1 MRPRPA
7 HALRALPLAALL
19 AIVAL
24 PAGSAAGSASQVTI
38 MQDDRELVVSTTAH
52 RAAVLDEMKALG
64 ADYVKFR
71 LDWRSVAPAPN
82 ASTKPAGF
90 SGEDSRQYPQAAW
103 GLYDGLVKAIVARGM
118 KPYVLL
124 GGASPKWGGGKD
136 GRGGTPNRTEFGR
149 FVQAAGARYSG
160 NFLLSPTD
168 PLPLPAVHVFGI
180 WQEPNLLGWISPQYK
195 DGVPISARTYRR
207 MLYAASEALAASGHS
222 GSGEQMLIGELLPF
236 ARSGHTDNKVRP
248 LKFLREL
255 ACLDDSYKPF
265 TGNAAKKRS
274 CPADFRPL
282 PGTGLAHHP
291 YTLSGGPDVGNPNKD
306 DASIGELNRL
316 VAALDKIGA
325 KHRLVRQRMPIWV
338 SELGFQTD
346 PPDQFAAPIKR
357 VSEYIGESDWLAF
370 RNPRVV
376 SYSQYPL
383 IDDTLDGSAGGF
395 QSGIRYSDGTKKPGV
410 YNGFRLPLFVQRR
423 SSNTVEIFG
432 GVRAGAPGTQVTIQ
446 SKRGSGAWTAVKNG
460 TLKLGTQG
468 YFDRVFTLS
477 NAADRQYRFRF
488 SGGTSRVANV
498 HS

>member
-1 MRPRPA
+1 MRPRLA

-38 MQDDRELVVSTTAH
+38 MQDDRALVVATAAG

-71 LDWRSVAPAPN
+71 LDWRSVAPSPD
-82 ASTKPAGF
+82 ASKKPPGF
-90 SGEDSRQYPQAAW
+90 SGEDSRQYPQAPW
-103 GLYDGLVKAIVARGM
+103 GLYDGLVKAIVERGM
-118 KPYVLL
+118 KPYILL

-136 GRGGTPNRTEFGR
+136 GRGGTPNPTEFGR
-149 FVQAAGARYSG
+149 FVKAVGSRYNG
-160 NFLLSPTD
+160 NFLLAPAD
-168 PLPLPAVHVFGI
+168 PLPLPRVRVFAI
-180 WQEPNLLGWISPQYK
+180 WMEPNLLGWISPQYK
-195 DGVPISARTYRR
+195 DGIPVSARTYRR
-207 MLYAASEALAASGHS
+207 MLYAAGDALAASGHS
-222 GSGEQMLIGELLPF
+222 GSGEEMLIGELLPF

-248 LKFLREL
+248 IKFLREL
-255 ACLDDSYKPF
+255 ACLDDGYKPF
-265 TGNAAKKRS
+265 TGSAAQKRS
-274 CPADFRPL
+274 CAKDFKPL

-291 YTLSGGPDVGNPNKD
+291 YTLSGGPDVGNQNKD
-306 DASIGELNRL
+306 DVSIGELGRL
-316 VAALDKIGA
+316 VTALDKLAA
-325 KHRLVRQRMPIWV
+325 KHRLVRQRMPVWV
-338 SELGFQTD
+338 SELGFQTN
-346 PPDQFAAPIKR
+346 PPDQYAAPIKR
-357 VSEYIGESDWLAF
+357 VPEYIGESDWLAY

-383 IDDTLDGSAGGF
+383 IDDTLDGAAGGF
-395 QSGIRYSDGTKKPGV
+395 QSGIRFSDGRKKPGV
-410 YNGFRLPLFVQRR
+410 YNGFRLPLFVERR
-423 SSNTVEIFG
+423 SSDTVEIFG

-446 SKRGSGAWTAVKNG
+446 SKRGSGEWKPIKNG

-468 YFDRVFTLS
+468 YFDRVFTFS